1 MFQALDGGLAM
12 EAGVD
17 FTGGIPEIISLD
29 ENPSEEMKKLFSTL
43 SRKGGDERKKED
55 DKRFF
60 SSSLKGGSG
69 MGLEAR

>member
-29 ENPSEEMKKLFSTL
+29 ANPSEEMKNLFSTL
-43 SRKGGDERKKED
+43 SRKGGDE
-55 DKRFF
+55 RFF